1 MSHHSIPLDRM
12 INGEMAEAQRGY
24 AVLNDV
30 DQGTFERFI
39 EWAYKGFYKAAEFQL
54 EASNTPPIAEV
65 CETIEKVPE
74 APPAPLEA
82 PLFWAVQSDPP
93 VVDLL
98 DAPEPLAEP
107 STGWV
112 VPSEAPVADSPDHGW
127 GDVGHK
133 KRSRKVKPRAETK
146 PDMKEAFISRKH
158 SVRRDMISPPPT
170 RANQNANE
178 NYTEIFLCHARLYVF
193 AEKYDIQPLKM
204 LALEELHDTLAVF
217 TLYHKRSDDIIAL
230 LRYVYANTG
239 GSARGG
245 DEMRKLLRD
254 YVGCEMGVL
263 MKNAEFE
270 SLMIEDGG
278 PLIADFMKMVIKR
291 IS

>member
-39 EWAYKGFYKAAEFQL
+39 EWAYKGCYKAAEFQL
-54 EASNTPPIAEV
+54 EASSTPPIAEV

-74 APPAPLEA
+74 APAEA
-82 PLFWAVQSDPP
+82 PLYWALQPDPP
-93 VVDLL
+93 VDEPMDV
-98 DAPEPLAEP
+98 PEPPADP
-107 STGWV
+107 FTGWG
-112 VPSEAPVADSPDHGW
+112 VPAEAPVADPPDQGW
-127 GDVGHK
+127 GAFTPEK
-133 KRSRKVKPRAETK
+133 KVKKGKPRAKTK
-146 PDMKEAFISRKH
+146 PEMKEAFISRKH

-170 RANQNANE
+170 RANRNANE

-193 AEKYDIQPLKM
+193 AEKYDIQPLKL

-239 GSARGG
+239 ESARGG
-245 DEMRKLLRD
+245 DGMRKLLRD
-254 YVGCEMGVL
+254 YVGFEMDVL
-263 MKNAEFE
+263 MKNAQFE

-278 PLIADFMKMVIKR
+278 PLVADFMKMVIKR